1 MGAIAMGRVR
11 IARSDV
17 SSSRVGAMPLCCDAE
32 RRASEPLH
40 VTSMAAEHE
49 HPRPMLHFHAS
60 KDSHCDCGALFKH
73 GLAMEQR

>member
-1 MGAIAMGRVR
+1 MGAIAMGRVA

-17 SSSRVGAMPLCCDAE
+17 SSSRVGAMSLCCDAG

-40 VTSMAAEHE
+40 VTGLAAEHE
-49 HPRPMLHFHAS
+49 HPRPLLHFDAS
-60 KDSHCDCGALFKH
+60 KDSHCDCSALFKH